1 MSSTVALPGGCFRQ
15 GFEGRNGEV
24 TGVMKWWDQ
33 YLIGVEE

>member
-24 TGVMKWWDQ
+24 TGVMK
-33 YLIGVEE
+33 